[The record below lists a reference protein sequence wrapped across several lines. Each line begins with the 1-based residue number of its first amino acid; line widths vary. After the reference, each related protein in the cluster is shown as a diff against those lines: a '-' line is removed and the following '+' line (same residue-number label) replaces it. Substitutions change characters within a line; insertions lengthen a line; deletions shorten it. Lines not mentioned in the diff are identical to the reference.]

1 MQPRV
6 SAQQVLPACSFWGRG
21 SWEGGGMT
29 KSFWLLFSC
38 PGLVVATVRG
48 GGQGS
53 CWRGSPILLSSGPDS
68 LPGRRGG
75 QRISRGA
82 ALPLSLSQ
90 VPLKDQLHLA
100 NRPHPFSSFPLG
112 LRSNHS
118 QGKNKQQ
125 TLRTKRMGKRPRWL
139 GDFSCSRFV
148 SGSSWP
154 DAGNVMEQGSR
165 GLWSF
170 PKGALRGN

>member
-1 MQPRV
+1 M
-6 SAQQVLPACSFWGRG
+6 
-21 SWEGGGMT
+21 
-29 KSFWLLFSC
+29 
-38 PGLVVATVRG
+38 RG

-170 PKGALRGN
+170 PKGCSQGQLTAGGHQGTRGLGVHRSICARKSQSDLGKVSFCFLRLLPQL